1 MRIPIL
7 ATATK
12 ADDSAKNFLDDVSER
27 LTQLILERG
36 YDNTPM
42 SVIAKT
48 LGMTKAGIYH
58 HIETKEDLLYA
69 VHRRAID
76 QMLLPIIERAEQ
88 VPEPEA
94 RLRLFL
100 FEYAHLM
107 TRDPAARVLINEAHR
122 LSTERFDEIREVW
135 RRGYLLVRNSIAALQ
150 EFDRC
155 RSDVRPSYAA
165 FAALGMC
172 SWILYWFDYTQPS
185 SGNEI
190 AATMCNIFMGGVLTK
205 ETHGDHGRVEKRNSV

>member
-1 MRIPIL
+1 MSDRSSAL
-7 ATATK
+7 DAK
-12 ADDSAKNFLDDVSER
+12 ADASSKSFLDGVSEQ
-27 LTQLILERG
+27 LTELILERG

-42 SVIAKT
+42 SVIAKA

-76 QMLLPIIERAEQ
+76 QMLLPVIERAEL

-94 RLRLFL
+94 KLRLFL

-122 LSTERFDEIREVW
+122 LSSERFEEIRGVW
-135 RRGYLLVRNSIAALQ
+135 RRGYHLVRDSIAALQ
-150 EFDRC
+150 ETGRC
-155 RSDVRPSYAA
+155 RSDMNPGHAA

-172 SWILYWFDYTQPS
+172 SWILYWFDYTRPS
-185 SGNEI
+185 AGNEI
-190 AATMCNIFMGGVLTK
+190 AATMCSIFMSGVLTK
-205 ETHGDHGRVEKRNSV
+205 EIPAKQVKSE

>member
-1 MRIPIL
+1 MSNRNPPVQVEE
-7 ATATK
+7 
-12 ADDSAKNFLDDVSER
+12 DDPAKSFLDGVSER
-27 LTQLILERG
+27 LTKLILERG

-76 QMLLPIIERAEQ
+76 QMLLPIIERADL

-94 RLRLFL
+94 KLRLFL

-107 TRDPAARVLINEAHR
+107 TRDPAARILINEAHR
-122 LSTERFDEIREVW
+122 LSPKRYEEIRGVW
-135 RRGYLLVRNSIAALQ
+135 RRGYHLVRDSIAALQ
-150 EFDRC
+150 ETGRC
-155 RSDVRPSYAA
+155 RNDISPSHAA

-172 SWILYWFDYTQPS
+172 SWILYWFDYARPS
-185 SGNEI
+185 AGNEI
-190 AATMCNIFMGGVLTK
+190 AATMCNIFMSGVLMK
-205 ETHGDHGRVEKRNSV
+205 EAPINKRNSE

>member
-1 MRIPIL
+1 MNGRTSAIPVD
-7 ATATK
+7 
-12 ADDSAKNFLDDVSER
+12 ADDSAKNFLDGVSEQ

-76 QMLLPIIERAEQ
+76 RMLLPVIERADL

-94 RLRLFL
+94 KLRLFL

-122 LSTERFDEIREVW
+122 LSPERFDEIRGVW
-135 RRGYLLVRNSIAALQ
+135 RRGYHLVRDSIAALQ
-150 EFDRC
+150 KMGRC
-155 RSDVRPSYAA
+155 RSDINPGHAA

-172 SWILYWFDYTQPS
+172 SWILYWFDYTRPS

-190 AATMCNIFMGGVLTK
+190 AATMCNIFMSGIVTK
-205 ETHGDHGRVEKRNSV
+205 EASAQQGTSE

>member
-1 MRIPIL
+1 MSHRSP
-7 ATATK
+7 APDVY
-12 ADDSAKNFLDDVSER
+12 ADDSAKSFLDGVSEQ
-27 LTQLILERG
+27 LTELILERG

-76 QMLLPIIERAEQ
+76 QFLLPIMERADL

-107 TRDPAARVLINEAHR
+107 TRDPAARVLINEARR
-122 LSTERFDEIREVW
+122 LSPERYEEIRGVW
-135 RRGYLLVRNSIAALQ
+135 RRGYHLVRDCIAALQ
-150 EFDRC
+150 ATGRC
-155 RSDVRPSYAA
+155 RNDVDPGHAA

-172 SWILYWFDYTQPS
+172 AWILYWFDYKRPTT
-185 SGNEI
+185 GNEI
-190 AATMCNIFMGGVLTK
+190 AATMCDIFMSGMLAK
-205 ETHGDHGRVEKRNSV
+205 EAPARQDKVKQDK

>member
-1 MRIPIL
+1 MNDRTSAIPVD
-7 ATATK
+7 
-12 ADDSAKNFLDDVSER
+12 ADDSAKNFLDGVSEQ

-58 HIETKEDLLYA
+58 HIATKEDLLYA

-76 QMLLPIIERAEQ
+76 QMLLPVIERADL

-94 RLRLFL
+94 KLRLFL

-122 LSTERFDEIREVW
+122 LSPERFDEIRGVW
-135 RRGYLLVRNSIAALQ
+135 RRGYHLVRDSIAALQ
-150 EFDRC
+150 EIGRC
-155 RSDVRPSYAA
+155 RSDINPGHAA

-172 SWILYWFDYTQPS
+172 SWILYWFDYTRPS

-190 AATMCNIFMGGVLTK
+190 AATMCNIFMSGIVTK
-205 ETHGDHGRVEKRNSV
+205 EASAQQGTSE

>member
-1 MRIPIL
+1 MNEKTFPIPL
-7 ATATK
+7 K
-12 ADDSAKNFLDDVSER
+12 ADDSPKNFLGEVSQQ
-27 LTQLILERG
+27 LTKLILQRG

-76 QMLLPIIERAEQ
+76 EMLLPVIERADL

-94 RLRLFL
+94 KLRLFL
-100 FEYAHLM
+100 FEYAYLM

-122 LSTERFDEIREVW
+122 LSPERYKEIRGVW
-135 RRGYLLVRNSIAALQ
+135 RRGYHLVRDSIAALQ
-150 EFDRC
+150 AIGRC
-155 RSDVRPSYAA
+155 RSDINPGHAA

-172 SWILYWFDYTQPS
+172 SWILYWFDYTRPS
-185 SGNEI
+185 TGNEI
-190 AATMCNIFMGGVLTK
+190 AATISNIFMSGVLTK
-205 ETHGDHGRVEKRNSV
+205 ETPARAGKSE

>member
-1 MRIPIL
+1 MNDRTSAIPVE
-7 ATATK
+7 
-12 ADDSAKNFLDDVSER
+12 ADDSAKSFLDGVSEQ

-76 QMLLPIIERAEQ
+76 QMLLPVIERADL

-94 RLRLFL
+94 KLRLFL

-122 LSTERFDEIREVW
+122 LSPERFDEIRGVW
-135 RRGYLLVRNSIAALQ
+135 RRGYHLVRDAIAALQ
-150 EFDRC
+150 EIGRC
-155 RSDVRPSYAA
+155 RSDINPGHAA

-172 SWILYWFDYTQPS
+172 SWILYWFDYTRPS

-190 AATMCNIFMGGVLTK
+190 AATMCNIFMSGIVTK
-205 ETHGDHGRVEKRNSV
+205 EASAQQGTSE

>member
-1 MRIPIL
+1 MSDRSSAL
-7 ATATK
+7 DAK
-12 ADDSAKNFLDDVSER
+12 DDASSKRFLDDVSEQ
-27 LTQLILERG
+27 LTELILERG

-76 QMLLPIIERAEQ
+76 QMLLPVIERAEM

-94 RLRLFL
+94 KLRLFL

-122 LSTERFDEIREVW
+122 LSPERFEEIRGVW
-135 RRGYLLVRNSIAALQ
+135 RRGYHLVRDSIAALQ
-150 EFDRC
+150 ATGRC
-155 RSDVRPSYAA
+155 RSDINPNHAA

-172 SWILYWFDYTQPS
+172 SWILYWFDYTRPS
-185 SGNEI
+185 AGNEI
-190 AATMCNIFMGGVLTK
+190 AATMCSIFMSGVLTK
-205 ETHGDHGRVEKRNSV
+205 EIPAKQVKSE